1 MENLIID
8 STNSTPAVLFNVEKG
23 ILMLSGKSLPE
34 NANRFFDPIEMAL
47 DEYIAKYSNSLLM
60 ITCEFEY
67 INTSSSKALYN
78 LLLKATK
85 ALKNNVS
92 VIWGYEEEDEDLKE
106 QGQDFASALG
116 VIFEYRIFAA

>member
-8 STNSTPAVLFNVEKG
+8 STNSTPAVLFNVKKG

-34 NANRFFDPIEMAL
+34 DANKFYEPIENAL
-47 DEYIAKYSNSLLM
+47 DEYIQKYSNNLLM

-78 LLLKATK
+78 LLLKAVK
-85 ALKNNVS
+85 ALKFNVS
-92 VIWGYEEEDEDLKE
+92 IVWGYEDEDEDLKE
-106 QGQDFASALG
+106 QGEDFASALG
-116 VIFEYRIFAA
+116 VEFEYRIFAA